1 MPKPY
6 VIAATGSR
14 KTRATLGLVEKLDK
28 FIVDNA
34 GTYDLTVISGMAEGW
49 DELVARRCV
58 ALGVPFVAALPHQGY
73 GAYYWSAEHS
83 LSGQDRTGELN
94 ELLAAA
100 TSVHSICTGIYG
112 EIDGRRLHSNFV
124 RNQWM
129 VDHADELV
137 AHREPGLSR
146 GTDDCLRRAQEADKP
161 WVEL

>member
-14 KTRATLGLVEKLDK
+14 KTCVTPGLVEKLDK
-28 FIVDNA
+28 FLVDNA

-58 ALGVPFVAALPHQGY
+58 ALGIPFTAALPHRGY
-73 GAYYWSAEHS
+73 GAYYWSAEGS

-100 TSVHSICTGIYG
+100 TSVRYICGSVYG
-112 EIDGRRLHSNFV
+112 ELDGRRLHSNFV

-146 GTDDCLRRAQEADKP
+146 GTDDCLRRAQGADKP
-161 WVEL
+161 WVEF